1 MTTFHLDLVAPEK
14 MLFSGDVTSVVVPG
28 TEGLFQVFK
37 GHSPMMSALKT
48 GVVIIVNGQGTTSRL
63 YVRGG
68 FADVSSNGLTILAE
82 HAVPLADVNAEQ
94 IARQIKDAQ
103 DDVKDAQSEKVRQAA
118 QEKLDELIDIRNA
131 LVN

>member
-1 MTTFHLDLVAPEK
+1 MATFHLDLVAPEK
-14 MLFSGDVTSVVVPG
+14 MLFSGDVQSVVVPG
-28 TEGLFQVFK
+28 TEGLFQVFN
-37 GHSPMMSALKT
+37 GHSPMMSALKS

-68 FADVSSNGLTILAE
+68 FADVSSTGLTILAE

-94 IARQIKDAQ
+94 ISQQIKDAQ
-103 DDVKDAQSEKVRQAA
+103 DDVKDAQSDKVRQAA
-118 QEKLDELIDIRNA
+118 QEKLEELIDIRNA